1 MRMRALFPCGGASLV
16 LALTALGLTACG
28 GQPPSPQHP
37 VSFYLEGDPGTEL
50 AGVEVFANGQSI
62 GVSGD
67 TGLLQAVLEGAEGA
81 AFEISWTCPD
91 GHRQPEDTQSLRLR
105 EFEQL
110 DPEAESGLSMTLGCP
125 PTDRNA
131 AFVVRTNGREGL
143 PVMVNGEELGRTG
156 STGVAHIVLAG
167 APGSTYRVQLAT
179 ADQALLRPQNP
190 SQTYTL
196 GDADD
201 VFVMNQ
207 DFESAEPPRRVRRR
221 SNRRRRPRRIQ
232 RVPLITRLD

>member
-1 MRMRALFPCGGASLV
+1 MRVSVLLGVVSALV
-16 LALTALGLTACG
+16 ACG
-28 GQPPSPQHP
+28 AEPPPPQHP
-37 VSFYLEGDPGTEL
+37 VSFYLEADPGDEL

-67 TGLLQAVLEGAEGA
+67 TGMLQALLTGTDGA
-81 AFEISWTCPD
+81 AFEISWTCPE
-91 GHRQPEDTQSLRLR
+91 GHRAPEGTQSLRLR
-105 EFEQL
+105 EFQQL

-125 PTDRNA
+125 PTNRSA
-131 AFVVRTNGREGL
+131 AFVVRTNGQANI
-143 PVMVNGEELGRTG
+143 PVLVNGEEIARTG
-156 STGVAHIVLAG
+156 PSGVAHVVLDAE
-167 APGSTYRVQLAT
+167 PGTAFRVQLAT
-179 ADQALLRPQNP
+179 VDQALLRPQNP

-221 SNRRRRPRRIQ
+221 PRRRTRRIQ